1 MQSVLVSLENGTALV
16 LPLNT
21 DTLKVLEA
29 ISAAPCVKTSYDY
42 AGRLKGVSLVSDYS
56 IQSTIVNN
64 SVLETRVPELKSES
78 QKVVQIAEE
87 PKNSNII
94 YTRTGV
100 SE

>member
-21 DTLKVLEA
+21 YTLKVLEA

-42 AGRLKGVSLVSDYS
+42 VGRLKGVSLVRDYS

-64 SVLETRVPELKSES
+64 SVLETSVPELTSDGHNS
-78 QKVVQIAEE
+78 SIALQF
-87 PKNSNII
+87 P
-94 YTRTGV
+94 TGV
-100 SE
+100 REI

>member
-56 IQSTIVNN
+56 VQSTIVNN
-64 SVLETRVPELKSES
+64 SVLETSVPELTSDGHNS
-78 QKVVQIAEE
+78 SIALQF
-87 PKNSNII
+87 P
-94 YTRTGV
+94 TGV
-100 SE
+100 REI